1 MLRSFQDRPEP
12 LRAMY
17 TRDNPSPDY
26 RAMVQIYETLH
37 TAGEQGEGKRAED
50 TFPGKMLLGHA
61 REIKR
66 LVDRTGARDLLDYGA
81 GKGVAYAARDLRIDD
96 RLTVTSLQDYWGV
109 DEIRCY
115 DPGHAPF
122 SALPERAY
130 DAVISTDVLEHVT
143 EPDVPWVVEEMFAY
157 ARKFVFANVA
167 CYPAVKHLPDGRN
180 AHCTLHPPEWWA
192 GLVHAVA
199 MRHTDISYRFV
210 MTSKTGP
217 RKKLGLSRKRRKVN
231 HVVERVR

>member
-12 LRAMY
+12 LSAMY

-130 DAVISTDVLEHVT
+130 DAVISTDVLEHVN

-157 ARKFVFANVA
+157 AGKFVCANVA

>member
-1 MLRSFQDRPEP
+1 
-12 LRAMY
+12 MY